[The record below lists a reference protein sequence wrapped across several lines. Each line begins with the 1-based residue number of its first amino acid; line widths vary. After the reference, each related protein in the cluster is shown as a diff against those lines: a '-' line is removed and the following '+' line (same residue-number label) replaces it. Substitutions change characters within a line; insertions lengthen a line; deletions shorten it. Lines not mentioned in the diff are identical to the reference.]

1 MTVGHGGP
9 GRAPRLYGLV
19 VTYRRSEQ
27 LGPALEGIDS
37 QSRNLDKLVVVDNSP
52 TEITRAI
59 VEEHGRRGC
68 PTEYLPSE
76 ENLGPAGGT
85 ALAMEH
91 LLTDAQDDDWLI
103 RVDDDRPPPDP
114 DLFADLEDFARRCL
128 EEDPRT
134 GAVGLVGA
142 RYSWTRGR
150 LLRVSESELHG
161 KVPVDYL
168 ATNHFPMFRVA
179 AIRDVGPFDPQLF
192 FGSSEVEYGLRL
204 RRGGYQIYAHGDRW
218 LTMRPDR
225 TDPLRP
231 RSRVTEPNWRRYYSL
246 RNQIHVLRSAGH
258 TKTALRV
265 IVVRGLL
272 KPIVNLPLAP
282 RLAVNNLRLNVRA
295 IRDGWSGR
303 LGRTLEPDDAAL
315 DRVDGSS

>member
-1 MTVGHGGP
+1 MTVEDGGS
-9 GRAPRLYGLV
+9 GRAQRLYGLV

-27 LGPALEGIDS
+27 LGPALDGINS
-37 QSRNLDKLVVVDNSP
+37 QTRRLDKLVVVDNSP
-52 TEITRAI
+52 TELNRTTVA
-59 VEEHGRRGC
+59 HRGLQSC
-68 PTEYLPSE
+68 PTEYVPSP

-91 LLTDAQDDDWLI
+91 LLPDAADDDWLI

-114 DLFADLEDFARRCL
+114 DLFADLEEFAHRCL
-128 EEDPRT
+128 EQDPRT
-134 GAVGLVGA
+134 AAVGLVGA

-150 LLRVSESELHG
+150 LIRVPEEELHG

-168 ATNHFPMFRVA
+168 ATNHFPMFRFA
-179 AIRDVGPFDPQLF
+179 AIRDVGPFDARLF

-218 LTMRPDR
+218 RSMRPDR

-231 RSRVTEPNWRRYYSL
+231 RGRVTEPNWRRYYSL
-246 RNQIHVLRSAGH
+246 RNQIHLLRSGGY
-258 TKTALRV
+258 TRTALRLIV
-265 IVVRGLL
+265 IRGLL
-272 KPIVNLPLAP
+272 KPIVNLPLTP
-282 RLAVNNLRLNVRA
+282 RLAVDNLRLNVRA
-295 IRDGWSGR
+295 IRDGWAGR

-315 DRVDGSS
+315 DRVDDTS